1 MRHAICYISNLKKE
15 LELPEIEALLSQWQE
30 KNENRNIKGL
40 LLYFEG
46 NFFQI
51 LEGEKNQVL
60 RLFET
65 IQEDHR
71 HEGIV
76 QVIGRDIEHGSY
88 NGYVVD
94 IVTDEDKYSEE
105 LPGEYVE
112 TLKGVDPE
120 LRKTM
125 EHMLEIFID
134 R

>member
-1 MRHAICYISNLKKE
+1 M
-15 LELPEIEALLSQWQE
+15 
-30 KNENRNIKGL
+30 
-40 LLYFEG
+40 YFEG
-46 NFFQI
+46 NFFRI